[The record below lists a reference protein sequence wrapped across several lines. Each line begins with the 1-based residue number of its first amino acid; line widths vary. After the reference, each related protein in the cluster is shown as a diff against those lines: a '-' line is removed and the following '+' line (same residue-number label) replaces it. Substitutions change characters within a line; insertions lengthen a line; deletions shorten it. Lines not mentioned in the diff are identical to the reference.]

1 MPEVFDSKL
10 LIQISTF
17 ILTGS
22 ALYWKMHF
30 TQKEVKN
37 QADRMEK
44 NVKDLHDRIDGHDK
58 EIADIKSRIQIKTHE
73 FELKIEKRFAD
84 NSRVIGKR
92 LDRMEKILI
101 KIDERMCTKA
111 AGQLLEGD
119 HEDDK

>member
-1 MPEVFDSKL
+1 MAEIFDAKL
-10 LIQISTF
+10 LIQIIMF
-17 ILTGS
+17 VLTGS
-22 ALYWKMHF
+22 ALYWKLHF
-30 TQKEVKN
+30 TQKEVKS

-44 NVKDLHDRIDGHDK
+44 NVKECHDRIDGHDK
-58 EIADIKSRIQIKTHE
+58 AIADINSRIQIKTHE

-111 AGQLLEGD
+111 AGQLLEDD
-119 HEDDK
+119 HEEK

>member
-1 MPEVFDSKL
+1 MSEIFDAKL
-10 LIQISTF
+10 LIQIITF

-22 ALYWKMHF
+22 ALYWKLHF
-30 TQKEVKN
+30 TQKEVVN
-37 QADRMEK
+37 QAERMEK
-44 NVKDLHDRIDGHDK
+44 SVKDLHDRIDDHDRA
-58 EIADIKSRIQIKTHE
+58 IADINSRIQIKTHE

-111 AGQLLEGD
+111 AGQLLEDD
-119 HEDDK
+119 HEEK